1 MTHPILRRALSPLAL
16 SLLLSTGLS
25 PASVHAEPSRSQVRS
40 RLQGPG
46 TSAALVEYK
55 GTVTYFKY
63 AMLTPLPATSIYVP
77 GCMFRLD
84 SVPATDFPVF
94 MDGTTQ
100 EAMCR
105 LALDAFQTG
114 LTISAGVATLGGPV
128 QSIAVSR

>member
-40 RLQGPG
+40 RLQAPG

-63 AMLTPLPATSIYVP
+63 TMLIPTGFPDVP